1 VTPSGEVR
9 RSSLRSWMTS
19 IEDFGQTVRL
29 SSVYLCRGQNPRDV
43 VQLRGYDVP
52 PHPAAPLL
60 TFDESGFGEN
70 PCVMRDSGLTLFEWS
85 LESATTYFRFSGDER
100 EHS

>member
-1 VTPSGEVR
+1 VAPAREVSWCTAR
-9 RSSLRSWMTS
+9 RRMTS
-19 IEDFGQTVRL
+19 TEDCGRLVRS
-29 SSVYLCRGQNPRDV
+29 SSVYLCRGQNPRSV

-52 PHPAAPLL
+52 PHPATPPL

-70 PCVMRDSGLTLFEWS
+70 LRVMRDRGLALSEWS
-85 LESATTYFRFSGDER
+85 LESATTHFRFSGDER